1 MNLLGALRRLG
12 DRLGIIELSHDP
24 QQPSVPV
31 KVQTRTI
38 TLAELIMTIQ
48 IAEVRELAELP
59 AELSVSFEDVFK
71 AAGIETPPAGWT
83 VDRLLEFVNGD
94 RIRKMDHADA
104 QRETLSMLAA
114 EKVDTAAVV
123 KDAISRDQALD
134 AFEESISKKRQ
145 QWQTEKKQLLAELK
159 EQQQQLEQEIND
171 EEKKWKQWR
180 RIKRQREL
188 DMARAVGYL
197 IDKPVISIE
206 DET

>member
-24 QQPSVPV
+24 QQPSVPE
-31 KVQTRTI
+31 KIQTRTI

-71 AAGIETPPAGWT
+71 AAGIQTPPSGWT
-83 VDRLLEFVNGD
+83 VDRLLVFVNSN
-94 RIRKMDHADA
+94 RIRTMDHAAA
-104 QRETLSMLAA
+104 QHETLSMLAA
-114 EKVDTAAVV
+114 EKVDTTAVV

-159 EQQQQLEQEIND
+159 EQQQQLEQEINA
-171 EEKKWKQWR
+171 EEKKWNEWR
-180 RIKRQREL
+180 RLKRQREL
-188 DMARAVGYL
+188 DMARAVSYL
-197 IDKPVISIE
+197 IDQPV
-206 DET
+206 